1 MKKARLIVSL
11 VLLILLCSSLSS
23 CFLFG
28 PPSPWEEDKLRDT
41 FFPADYLA
49 ERGVEDFPVPKLEGS
64 YFDAEKN
71 ILYLNLSRQDFDA
84 YVDDVVDYLRQ
95 KEAFPVKGFQCDS
108 DIGGVF
114 LLLYRYP
121 LLASIEVENIS
132 YPLENTRIFGFS
144 TKGFGDMY
152 DGRLDVEGAKFVS
165 LTWEPTTKDSGAAY
179 TAVMEFPHHYQSK
192 FLVCYHGHEFEEVT
206 YPVPGTVFT
215 TTIRTC
221 TRCGEKESE
230 GYGYGNELTEFSW
243 TVVEGTAYLTSSVH
257 ALRYRGSLVQIP
269 VKISDGVNLK
279 MTANGTDIPL
289 FEKDGEEAF
298 FAFIMPYGNVEIV
311 IEAIEHVHT
320 GEVHSGEVAHWYTYT
335 CGCPSNE
342 IAELHY
348 DHNEDGI
355 CDACDY
361 VMQVQP

>member
-11 VLLILLCSSLSS
+11 VLLVLLCSSLSS

-71 ILYLNLSRQDFDA
+71 ILYLNITRQDFDA
-84 YVDDVVDYLRQ
+84 YVIDVVEYLRQ
-95 KEAFPVKGFQCDS
+95 KEEFPVKGFQCDS

-144 TKGFGDMY
+144 TMEFGDMY
-152 DGRLDVEGAKFVS
+152 DGRLDVEEAKFVS
-165 LTWEPTTKDSGAAY
+165 LTWEPTTKDSGATY
-179 TAVMEFPHHYQSK
+179 TAIMEFPHHYQSK

-221 TRCGEKESE
+221 TRCGEKERE
-230 GYGYGNELTEFSW
+230 GYGYGNELTEFAW
-243 TVVEGTAYLTSSVH
+243 TVKSGTEYSKTGVRGFA
-257 ALRYRGSLVQIP
+257 YRGELVEIEVYTAADQ
-269 VKISDGVNLK
+269 NLK
-279 MTANGTDIPL
+279 MTINGTEVPL
-289 FEKDGEEAF
+289 IQNADGKQV
-298 FAFIMPYGNVEIV
+298 FAFIMPYGDVEIM
-311 IEAIEHVHT
+311 IEAI
-320 GEVHSGEVAHWYTYT
+320 
-335 CGCPSNE
+335 
-342 IAELHY
+342 
-348 DHNEDGI
+348 
-355 CDACDY
+355 DAK
-361 VMQVQP
+361 QPE